1 MCFVLQF
8 MCSCLIVLFV
18 MCTTHMSYKCHEPC
32 TDSSTANK
40 QVRVQGARIQ
50 SFLHTA
56 SAMLAHATNVGDIVI
71 NIHKYIRQFQSS
83 AIALCSRVGAMHYLH
98 GVPFTADVW
107 LAFKLTLG
115 QVYLSTYE
123 KYRQRSKRT
132 HTHTY
137 INTQI
142 FTGSDNSEDVRIA
155 FDRLLRF
162 IIKHMKDG

>member
-1 MCFVLQF
+1 
-8 MCSCLIVLFV
+8 
-18 MCTTHMSYKCHEPC
+18 
-32 TDSSTANK
+32 
-40 QVRVQGARIQ
+40 
-50 SFLHTA
+50 
-56 SAMLAHATNVGDIVI
+56 
-71 NIHKYIRQFQSS
+71 
-83 AIALCSRVGAMHYLH
+83 MHYLH

-132 HTHTY
+132 HAHTY

-142 FTGSDNSEDVRIA
+142 LTGSDNSEDVRIA